1 MVKLNLKIPNNFY
14 NEETRNNYLVS
25 TNMKKV
31 WSVELDLLDQLDKIC
46 KKNNLTYYA
55 DSGTLLGAVRHHGF
69 IPWDDDMDFVMFRE
83 DFEKLCDL
91 SSEFKTPYFLQT
103 EETDPGSLRCH
114 AQLRNSD
121 TTGIL
126 KSEINMRY
134 PFNQGIF
141 IDIFPLDSVP
151 ENKDKRLR
159 FMKELYHLKKKAR
172 WYYDYNHNIVKKE
185 KITNFHSFLKQTL
198 NPVLK
203 AYFNLLE
210 RKYGDTNPYY
220 VKFIKKAIKYDND
233 KTRFVNDIVLG
244 PVNYVLYREDFSS
257 ITYLPFEMIKVPVP
271 KNYNRILQEQYG
283 NWHVMVKGKN
293 AHGGCLFDTEKSY
306 KEYI

>member
-1 MVKLNLKIPNNFY
+1 MVKLNLEIPKNFY
-14 NEETRNNYLVS
+14 NEEIRNNYLVS

-31 WSVELDLLDQLDKIC
+31 WAVELDLLNLLDQIC
-46 KKNNLTYYA
+46 KKHNLTYYA

-91 SSEFKTPYFLQT
+91 ASEFKTPYFLQT
-103 EETDPGSLRCH
+103 EETDTGSLRCH

-126 KSEINMRY
+126 KFEQNMKY

-151 ENKDKRLR
+151 DDRKQRIN
-159 FMKELYHLKKKAR
+159 FMKKLQYFKGKAR
-172 WYYDYNHNIVKKE
+172 SYYDYNHGFDKKRI
-185 KITNFHSFLKQTL
+185 KSMPSWLKHIL
-198 NPVLK
+198 MRRFYRILW
-203 AYFNLLE
+203 Y
-210 RKYGDTNPYY
+210 KYGENNPYY
-220 VKFIKKAIKYDND
+220 SKFEDTVIKYDNS
-233 KTRFVNDIVLG
+233 KTKYVNDVVLG

-257 ITYLPFEMIKVPVP
+257 ITYLPFEMIKIPVP
-271 KNYNRILQEQYG
+271 KNYNRILQEYYG

-293 AHGGCLFDTEKSY
+293 VHGGCLFDTEKSY
-306 KEYI
+306 KEYVNS